1 MYETLI
7 FLIPVVLFTLV
18 ALKLHHASQTFSASQ
33 KHQIADLQLRKA
45 ILEKKVMSMLEIEKK
60 HWESLEILNEKVY
73 ELKREVIFQKQ
84 VNDQ

>member
-1 MYETLI
+1 MYEALI
-7 FLIPVVLFTLV
+7 FLIPVFLITLV
-18 ALKLHHASQTFSASQ
+18 ALKLHHASQTFSANQ

-45 ILEKKVMSMLEIEKK
+45 ILQKKVMSMLEIEKK
-60 HWESLEILNEKVY
+60 HLESLQILNKKVY